1 MSLVEMFVEEIGGFF
16 HTHESHGNGLD
27 ISRLS
32 LAQAYEV
39 QDGFIAARV
48 QQGAKVVG
56 WKVGCTS
63 TAIRQQFD
71 LTEPISGK
79 VLMPDVFQSGDHV
92 AASSFVDCAV
102 EPELVFRVGTEI
114 DGAMNNEQ
122 IMQALDGVCAGIE
135 LHNYRFRYGK
145 PTQQELIAS
154 NGIHAGLVLQP
165 MLPLLPFWDLPS
177 EKVSLLVK
185 GEVKASGTCREIMGS
200 PLLSIRWLVQHA
212 ASRGERL
219 RAGQL
224 IIPGSAVALVRVAA
238 HDTIEAR
245 FDSLPSCFVTLV

>member
-1 MSLVEMFVEEIGGFF
+1 MSLVENFVEEIGGFF
-16 HTHESHGNGLD
+16 RTHESHVNGLD

-63 TAIRQQFD
+63 TAIREQFG

-79 VLMPDVFQSGDHV
+79 VLMPHVFQSGDHV
-92 AASSFVDCAV
+92 PASSFVDCAV
-102 EPELVFRVGTEI
+102 EPELVFRLGAEI
-114 DGAMNNEQ
+114 DMDMSDQ
-122 IMQALDGVCAGIE
+122 QVLRALDGVCAGIE

-165 MLPLLPFWDLPS
+165 MLPLRPFWDLPS
-177 EKVSLLVK
+177 EKVSLLVN

-200 PLLSIRWLVQHA
+200 PLVSIRWLAGHA

-219 RAGQL
+219 RAGEL
-224 IIPGSAVALVRVAA
+224 IIPGSAVALVGVAA

-245 FDSLPSCFVTLV
+245 FDSLPSCFVTLD

>member
-1 MSLVEMFVEEIGGFF
+1 MSLVEMFVEEISGFF
-16 HTHESHGNGLD
+16 HTHESHVNGLD

-39 QDGFIAARV
+39 QDGFIDARV
-48 QQGAKVVG
+48 RRGAKIVG

-63 TAIRQQFD
+63 LAIREQFG
-71 LTEPISGK
+71 LAEPISGK
-79 VLMPDVFQSGDHV
+79 LLMPDIFQPGDHV

-102 EPELVFRVGTEI
+102 EPELVFRLGAEI
-114 DGAMNNEQ
+114 HGDMSDEQ
-122 IMQALDGVCAGIE
+122 IVGALDGVCAGIE
-135 LHNYRFRYGK
+135 LHNYRFRYGR

-165 MLPLLPFWDLPS
+165 MLPLLPFRDLPA
-177 EKVSLLVK
+177 EKVSLLVN

-200 PLLSIRWLVQHA
+200 PLLSIRWLAGHA

-219 RAGQL
+219 QAGQL
-224 IIPGSAVALVRVAA
+224 IIPGSAVALVRGSA

-245 FDSLPSCFVTLV
+245 FDSLPSCFVTLD

>member
-1 MSLVEMFVEEIGGFF
+1 MSLVEMFVEEIAGFF
-16 HTHESHGNGLD
+16 RTHESHENGSD

-63 TAIRQQFD
+63 TAIRQQFG

-79 VLMPDVFQSGDHV
+79 VLMPEVFQSVDHV
-92 AASSFVDCAV
+92 PASRFVDCAV
-102 EPELVFRVGTEI
+102 EPELVFRLGAEI
-114 DGAMNNEQ
+114 HRDMSDEEVLG
-122 IMQALDGVCAGIE
+122 ALDGVCAGIE
-135 LHNYRFRYGK
+135 LHNYRFRYGR

-154 NGIHAGLVLQP
+154 NGIHAGLVLQS
-165 MLPLLPFWDLPS
+165 MLPLLPSWDLPS
-177 EKVSLLVK
+177 EKVSLLVN
-185 GEVKASGTCREIMGS
+185 GEAKASGTCREIMGS
-200 PLLSIRWLVQHA
+200 PLLSIRWLAGHA
-212 ASRGERL
+212 ASRGEKL
-219 RAGQL
+219 RAGDL

-238 HDTIEAR
+238 HDTIEAQ
-245 FDSLPSCFVTLV
+245 FTSFPSCFVTLD

>member
-1 MSLVEMFVEEIGGFF
+1 MSLVETFVEEIAGFF
-16 HTHESHGNGLD
+16 RNHECHVNGLD
-27 ISRLS
+27 ISQLS

-63 TAIRQQFD
+63 TAIRQQFG

-79 VLMPDVFQSGDHV
+79 VLMPHAFQSGDHV
-92 AASSFVDCAV
+92 PASSFVDCAV
-102 EPELVFRVGTEI
+102 EPELVFRLGAEI
-114 DGAMNNEQ
+114 HGDMRDEQ
-122 IMQALDGVCAGIE
+122 ILSALDGVCAGIE
-135 LHNYRFRYGK
+135 LHNYQFRYGK

-165 MLPLLPFWDLPS
+165 MLPLRPFWDLPA
-177 EKVSLLVK
+177 EKVSLLVN

-200 PLLSIRWLVQHA
+200 PLVSIRWLAGHA

-219 RAGQL
+219 RAGEL
-224 IIPGSAVALVRVAA
+224 IIPGSAVALVGVAS

-245 FDSLPSCFVTLV
+245 FDSLPSCFVTLD

>member
-1 MSLVEMFVEEIGGFF
+1 MSLVEMFVEEIAGFF
-16 HTHESHGNGLD
+16 RDHESHVNGLD

-63 TAIRQQFD
+63 TAIREQFG

-79 VLMPDVFQSGDHV
+79 VLMPRVFQSGDHV
-92 AASSFVDCAV
+92 LASSFVDCAV
-102 EPELVFRVGTEI
+102 EPELVFRLGAEI
-114 DGAMNNEQ
+114 HGDMNDEE
-122 IMQALDGVCAGIE
+122 ILGALDGVCAGIE

-165 MLPLLPFWDLPS
+165 MLPLLPFWDLPA
-177 EKVSLLVK
+177 EKVSLLVN
-185 GEVKASGTCREIMGS
+185 GEAKASGTCREIMGS
-200 PLLSIRWLVQHA
+200 PLVSIRWLARHA
-212 ASRGERL
+212 ASRGERF

-224 IIPGSAVALVRVAA
+224 IIPGSAVALVRVAE
-238 HDTIEAR
+238 HDTVEAR
-245 FDSLPSCFVTLV
+245 FDSLPSCFVTLD